1 MPRSAVD
8 PSRPAPRLAF
18 ATWRDLPELTP
29 DDRLAAE
36 ALRRRGAVVHPLRWD
51 APIGEWASFD
61 AVIVRSVWDYHLRP
75 LEFLRWVE
83 ALEQAGTRLLN
94 PPDVLRWNHHKSY
107 LRQLAS
113 QGVATVPTAWLER
126 GADVDLAGLLAD
138 RGWADAVVKPAI
150 SASAYQ
156 TWASSRSS
164 APSDQGRFRD
174 LLSVA
179 DALVQPLV
187 PEVRS
192 RGEWSIVFFGGAWS
206 HAMLKRPREG
216 DFRVQEELGGRAE
229 CREPPPA
236 LVEQARQALAAAPA
250 PCVYARVDG
259 VERDGGLLVMEL
271 ELIEPVLYFGAEKGA
286 ADRFAGACLDG
297 LGAARISHSESE

>member
-1 MPRSAVD
+1 MPRPDVE

-18 ATWRDLPELTP
+18 ATFGGRPELTA

-36 ALRRRGAVVHPLRWD
+36 ALRRRGAVVQPLRWD

-75 LEFLRWVE
+75 LEFLQWVE
-83 ALEQAGTRLLN
+83 ALERAGTRLLN

-107 LRQLAS
+107 LRHLAS
-113 QGVATVPTAWLER
+113 QGVATVPTAWVER
-126 GADVDLAGLLAD
+126 GADVDLVGLLAD
-138 RGWADAVVKPAI
+138 RGWAEAVVKPAI
-150 SASAYQ
+150 SASAHQ

-164 APSDQGRFRD
+164 APSDQGRFHD
-174 LLSVA
+174 LLSAGDV
-179 DALVQPLV
+179 LVQPLV

-192 RGEWSIVFFGGAWS
+192 KGEWSLVFFGGAFS

-216 DFRVQEELGGRAE
+216 DFRVQEELGGTAE
-229 CREPPPA
+229 CREPPSA

-259 VERDGGLLVMEL
+259 VERDGGLVVMEL
-271 ELIEPVLYFGAEKGA
+271 ELIEPVLYLGAEGGA
-286 ADRFAGACLDG
+286 PDRFAGACLDG
-297 LGAARISHSESE
+297 LGTPRISHAGSE

>member
-1 MPRSAVD
+1 MPRPGVE
-8 PSRPAPRLAF
+8 PSRPVARLAF
-18 ATWRDLPELTP
+18 ATWGGLPELTA

-36 ALRRRGAVVHPLRWD
+36 ALRRRGAVVQPLRWD

-75 LEFLRWVE
+75 LEFLQWVE
-83 ALEQAGTRLLN
+83 ALERAGTRLLN

-107 LRQLAS
+107 LRHLAS
-113 QGVATVPTAWLER
+113 QGVATVSTAWLER

-138 RGWADAVVKPAI
+138 RGWAEAVVKPAI

-174 LLSVA
+174 LLSAGDV
-179 DALVQPLV
+179 LVQPLV

-192 RGEWSIVFFGGAWS
+192 KGEWSLVFLGGAWS

-216 DFRVQEELGGRAE
+216 DFRVQEERGGSAE

-236 LVEQARQALAAAPA
+236 LVEQARQALAAAPG

-259 VERDGGLLVMEL
+259 VERDGRLVVMEL
-271 ELIEPVLYFGAEKGA
+271 ELIEPVLYLGAERGA
-286 ADRFAGACLDG
+286 PDRFAGACLDG
-297 LGAARISHSESE
+297 LWAARISHSESE